1 MATTMQYTER
11 SERRRARAL
20 TKVTLGE
27 SFARVIFD
35 EIRTA
40 VNAPIVPDETVA
52 SRGVATFADSAVSV
66 ETDGDTPLLEV
77 AEAAGLS
84 PRFGCRRGV
93 CRRCAVDMT
102 CGSVRNLADGTRTD
116 TPGARVKICVN
127 AADGD
132 VTLPI

>member
-1 MATTMQYTER
+1 MATTMQRTQR
-11 SERRRARAL
+11 DERRRARAL
-20 TKVTLGE
+20 TRVTLGE

-40 VNAPIVPDETVA
+40 AKTPIVEEPRTT
-52 SRGVATFADSAVSV
+52 GPGTATFADSGVAVD
-66 ETDGDTPLLEV
+66 TDGDTPLLEV
-77 AEAAGLS
+77 AEAAGLQ

-102 CGSVRNLADGTRTD
+102 CGAVRNLADGTRTD
-116 TPGARVKICVN
+116 TPGTRIKICVN